1 MRHGDRRVNGKW
13 VAATRLAR
21 GRPRHNS
28 TNRSHGMDAGE
39 CTGAVGRA
47 PSHMERGEQRTTK
60 ERGRVRRGGGDSAHP
75 RREGEKWAR
84 RAGASPRREGAAAT
98 ARSVRL
104 RGSEHFAAAAVV
116 GAHVCRE
123 LLVEL
128 RERLLATGRCLE
140 RRRSRPRLRCVAL
153 RHAGSS
159 RPTFGQPSASPRPTL
174 ANPRRLIATL
184 SATLSATLARLVVR
198 ERGRRH
204 QRLDE
209 LLLAH
214 APIHSRGCE

>member
-1 MRHGDRRVNGKW
+1 MAW
-13 VAATRLAR
+13 
-21 GRPRHNS
+21 
-28 TNRSHGMDAGE
+28 DAGMHRR
-39 CTGAVGRA
+39 GGSRAVAHGEGRTKNN
-47 PSHMERGEQRTTK
+47 EREGQN
-60 ERGRVRRGGGDSAHP
+60 RRGGGDSADP
-75 RREGEKWAR
+75 RREGEKRAR

-104 RGSEHFAAAAVV
+104 RGSEHLAAAAVV

-128 RERLLATGRCLE
+128 RERLLATERCLE

-159 RPTFGQPSASPRPTL
+159 RPTFGQPSANPRPTL

-184 SATLSATLARLVVR
+184 SATLSDSRAPRRVR
-198 ERGRRH
+198 ERPPPS
-204 QRLDE
+204 
-209 LLLAH
+209 
-214 APIHSRGCE
+214 AP